1 MATYWIDEMMPMPF
15 KRLLAVSA
23 IALVAGCAA
32 DNPGTVAWNV
42 EAGAL
47 VDEGYFGNATM
58 NNTLI
63 HNGERSYLVNMSER
77 FAREV
82 PTTITFAFNSASLDG
97 NAKNVLRQQADF
109 IRQFPEVR
117 FSVYGHADAV
127 GSDRYNREL
136 GKRRANAAVHYLS
149 TLGISRNRLEAL
161 VSYGETQP
169 LVVTQGKERRNRRTV
184 TEVSGFVGAH
194 PMVMDGKYAQ
204 IVYRD
209 YVGGADTASTLS
221 GVEIEGQ

>member
-1 MATYWIDEMMPMPF
+1 M
-15 KRLLAVSA
+15 KRTPLKSM
-23 IALVAGCAA
+23 IALSAFAVVAGCGS

-82 PTTITFAFNSASLDG
+82 PTTITFAFNSAALDSA
-97 NAKNVLRQQADF
+97 AKQVLRQQADF

-127 GSDRYNREL
+127 GSDRYNRAL
-136 GKRRANAAVHYLS
+136 GKRRANAVVHYLS
-149 TLGISRNRLEAL
+149 SLGISRNRLEAL

-169 LVVTQGKERRNRRTV
+169 LVVSQGKERRNRRTV

-194 PMVMDGKYAQ
+194 PTVMDGKYAQ

-209 YVGGADTASTLS
+209 YVGGANATTELS
-221 GVEIEGQ
+221 GVEAEGQ